1 MVPSEGTKGEGRRA
15 GALNAGNRQAKIMG
29 MWRESVTKNVDRR
42 IMIVRVMALVLVM
55 LVLMLAAYLYGL
67 SRSPAGISEE
77 DRESV
82 TLFVEALRA
91 VQENYVDQEAVD
103 PEEQTYGAIEGMIDS
118 LGDEGH
124 TRFLTPEE
132 AEKSRE
138 AVSST
143 YVGIGVRLE
152 EKDDEI
158 VVKTAMD
165 GSPAEKTGIQSGDV
179 LVAVNGE
186 SVTGEDFEEI
196 GQKIRGT
203 EGTYVDLTVLRDE
216 EEREFIVERAE
227 LEVPVSSWSMIPGTD
242 VAHLRLASF
251 SENSAEKLE
260 ETIAE
265 AQSAGAERFVLDL
278 RDNPGGLVEQ
288 AEEVLGLFLPAESGV
303 YIRKDADGSE
313 EETSV
318 PEDNDPL
325 DAPLVV
331 LANQGS
337 SSSAEIV
344 AGALRDNDRAEVV
357 GEPTFGTGTVLSEY
371 PLSDGSAILLGI
383 AEWLT
388 PNGDSIRGAG
398 IEPDVEVELEE
409 GQEPNTPNETE
420 GLTREEIFEEDAQLE
435 RAFGILR
442 QE

>member
-1 MVPSEGTKGEGRRA
+1 MR
-15 GALNAGNRQAKIMG
+15 
-29 MWRESVTKNVDRR
+29 MWRENVTKVNRR
-42 IMIVRVMALVLVM
+42 VVILRVMALVLVM

-91 VQENYVDQEAVD
+91 VQEDYVDQEAVD

-124 TRFLTPEE
+124 TRFLSPEE
-132 AEKSRE
+132 VEKSRE

-158 VVKTAMD
+158 VVKTSMD
-165 GSPAEKTGIQSGDV
+165 DSPAEKTGIRSGDI
-179 LVAVNGE
+179 LVAVDGE
-186 SVTGEDFEEI
+186 SVTGEEFEEI
-196 GQKIRGT
+196 GQRIRGI

-227 LEVPVSSWSMIPGTD
+227 LEMPVSSWGLIPGTD
-242 VAHLRLASF
+242 VAHLRLSSF

-260 ETIAE
+260 GTITE

-288 AEEVLGLFLPAESGV
+288 AEEVAALFLPVESGV

-318 PEDNDPL
+318 PEDNEPL

-331 LANQGS
+331 LVNEGS

-344 AGALRDNDRAEVV
+344 AGALRDNGRAQVI
-357 GEPTFGTGTVLSEY
+357 GDTTFGTGTVLSEY
-371 PLSDGSAILLGI
+371 PLSDGSAILLGV

-388 PNGDSIRGAG
+388 PNGDSIRGSG

-435 RAFGILR
+435 RAFEILR

>member
-1 MVPSEGTKGEGRRA
+1 MR
-15 GALNAGNRQAKIMG
+15 
-29 MWRESVTKNVDRR
+29 MWRENVTKVDRR
-42 IMIVRVMALVLVM
+42 VVVVRVMALVLVM

-67 SRSPAGISEE
+67 SRSPAGISEK

-82 TLFVEALRA
+82 ALFVEALRA
-91 VQENYVDQEAVD
+91 VQDDYVDQEAVD

-132 AEKSRE
+132 AEESRE

-165 GSPAEKTGIQSGDV
+165 GSPAEKAGIQSGDI
-179 LVAVNGE
+179 LVAVDGE

-196 GQKIRGT
+196 GQRIRGT

-216 EEREFIVERAE
+216 EEREFLVERAE
-227 LEVPVSSWSMIPGTD
+227 LEMPVSSWSLIPGTD
-242 VAHLRLASF
+242 VAHLRLSSF

-260 ETIAE
+260 GTIAE

-288 AEEVLGLFLPAESGV
+288 AEEVAALFLPAESGV

-318 PEDNDPL
+318 LEANEPL
-325 DAPLVV
+325 NAPLVV
-331 LANQGS
+331 LVNEGS
-337 SSSAEIV
+337 SSSSEIV
-344 AGALRDNDRAEVV
+344 AGALRDNDRAEVL
-357 GEPTFGTGTVLSEY
+357 GETTFGTGTVLSEY
-371 PLSDGSAILLGI
+371 PLSDGSAILLGV

-388 PNGDSIRGAG
+388 PNGDSIRGSG

-420 GLTREEIFEEDAQLE
+420 GLTREEIFEKDAQLE
-435 RAFGILR
+435 RAFEILR

>member
-1 MVPSEGTKGEGRRA
+1 
-15 GALNAGNRQAKIMG
+15 
-29 MWRESVTKNVDRR
+29 MWRENVTKMDRR
-42 IMIVRVMALVLVM
+42 VVIVRVMALVLVM

-67 SRSPAGISEE
+67 SRSPAGITEE

-82 TLFVEALRA
+82 ALFVEALRA
-91 VQENYVDQEAVD
+91 VQDDYVDQEAVD
-103 PEEQTYGAIEGMIDS
+103 PEEQTYGAIKGMIDS

-124 TRFLTPEE
+124 TRFLSPEE
-132 AEKSRE
+132 VEKSRE

-158 VVKTAMD
+158 VVKASMD
-165 GSPAEKTGIQSGDV
+165 GSPAEETGIQSGDV
-179 LVAVNGE
+179 LVAVDGE
-186 SVTGEDFEEI
+186 SIKGEEFEEI
-196 GQKIRGT
+196 GQRIRGP
-203 EGTYVDLTVLRDE
+203 EKTYVDLTVLRDE

-227 LEVPVSSWSMIPGTD
+227 LEMPVSSWGLIPGTD
-242 VAHLRLASF
+242 MAHLRLSSF

-260 ETIAE
+260 GEIVE

-288 AEEVLGLFLPAESGV
+288 AEEVAALFLPAGSGV
-303 YIRKDADGSE
+303 YVRKDSDGSE
-313 EETSV
+313 EETTV
-318 PEDNDPL
+318 PEDNEPL
-325 DAPLVV
+325 DVPLVV
-331 LANQGS
+331 LVNEGS

-344 AGALRDNDRAEVV
+344 AGALRDNGRAQVV
-357 GEPTFGTGTVLSEY
+357 GETSFGTGTVLSEY
-371 PLSDGSAILLGI
+371 PLSDGSAILLGV

-398 IEPDVEVELEE
+398 IEPDIEVELEE
-409 GQEPNTPNETE
+409 DQEPNTPNETE

-435 RAFGILR
+435 RAFEILR

>member
-1 MVPSEGTKGEGRRA
+1 MR
-15 GALNAGNRQAKIMG
+15 
-29 MWRESVTKNVDRR
+29 MWRENVTKVDRR
-42 IMIVRVMALVLVM
+42 VVIVRVMALVLVM

-165 GSPAEKTGIQSGDV
+165 GSPAEETGIQSGDV
-179 LVAVNGE
+179 LVAVDGE

-216 EEREFIVERAE
+216 DEREFVVERAE
-227 LEVPVSSWSMIPGTD
+227 LEVPVSSWSMIPGTE
-242 VAHLRLASF
+242 VAHLRLSSF

-260 ETIAE
+260 GSIAE
-265 AQSAGAERFVLDL
+265 ARSAGAERFVLDL

-288 AEEVLGLFLPAESGV
+288 AEEVAALFLPAESGV
-303 YIRKDADGSE
+303 YIRKDAGGSE

-318 PEDNDPL
+318 PEDNESL

-331 LANQGS
+331 LVNEGS

-344 AGALRDNDRAEVV
+344 AGALRDNDRALVI
-357 GEPTFGTGTVLSEY
+357 GETTFGTGTVLSEY
-371 PLSDGSAILLGI
+371 PLSDGSAILLGV

-388 PNGDSIRGAG
+388 PNGDSIRGVG

-409 GQEPNTPNETE
+409 DQEPNTPTETE

-435 RAFGILR
+435 RAFEILR

>member
-1 MVPSEGTKGEGRRA
+1 
-15 GALNAGNRQAKIMG
+15 
-29 MWRESVTKNVDRR
+29 MWRENVTKKDRR
-42 IMIVRVMALVLVM
+42 VVIVRVMALVLVM

-67 SRSPAGISEE
+67 SRSPAGITEE

-82 TLFVEALRA
+82 ALFVEALRA
-91 VQENYVDQEAVD
+91 VQDDYFDQEAVD
-103 PEEQTYGAIEGMIDS
+103 PEEQTYGAIKGMIDS

-124 TRFLTPEE
+124 TRFLSPEE
-132 AEKSRE
+132 VEKSRE

-158 VVKTAMD
+158 VVKASMD
-165 GSPAEKTGIQSGDV
+165 GSPAEETGIQSGDV
-179 LVAVNGE
+179 LVAVDGE
-186 SVTGEDFEEI
+186 SVKGEEFEEI
-196 GQKIRGT
+196 GQRIRGP
-203 EGTYVDLTVLRDE
+203 EQTYVDLTVLRDE

-227 LEVPVSSWSMIPGTD
+227 LEMPVSSWSLLPGTD
-242 VAHLRLASF
+242 VAHLRLSTF

-260 ETIAE
+260 GEIVE
-265 AQSAGAERFVLDL
+265 AQSAGAERFMLDL

-288 AEEVLGLFLPAESGV
+288 AEEVAALFLPAGSGV

-318 PEDNDPL
+318 PEENEPL
-325 DAPLVV
+325 DAPVVV
-331 LANQGS
+331 LVNEGS
-337 SSSAEIV
+337 SSSAEII
-344 AGALRDNDRAEVV
+344 AGALRDNGRAQVV
-357 GEPTFGTGTVLSEY
+357 GETTFGTGTVLSEY
-371 PLSDGSAILLGI
+371 PLSDGSAILLGV

-409 GQEPNTPNETE
+409 DQEPNTPNETE

-435 RAFGILR
+435 RAFEILR

>member
-1 MVPSEGTKGEGRRA
+1 MR
-15 GALNAGNRQAKIMG
+15 
-29 MWRESVTKNVDRR
+29 MWRENVTKVDRR
-42 IMIVRVMALVLVM
+42 LVIVRVMALVLLM

-227 LEVPVSSWSMIPGTD
+227 LEVPVSSRSMIPGTD

-318 PEDNDPL
+318 PENNDPL

-331 LANQGS
+331 LVNEGS

-357 GEPTFGTGTVLSEY
+357 GETTFGTGTVLSEY
-371 PLSDGSAILLGI
+371 SLSDSSAILLGV

-388 PNGDSIRGAG
+388 PNGDSIRGSG

>member
-42 IMIVRVMALVLVM
+42 VMIVRVMALVLVM

-318 PEDNDPL
+318 PENNDPL

-331 LANQGS
+331 LVNEGS

-357 GEPTFGTGTVLSEY
+357 GETTFGTGTVLSEY
-371 PLSDGSAILLGI
+371 PLSDGSAILLGV

-388 PNGDSIRGAG
+388 PNGDSIRGSG

>member
-1 MVPSEGTKGEGRRA
+1 
-15 GALNAGNRQAKIMG
+15 
-29 MWRESVTKNVDRR
+29 
-42 IMIVRVMALVLVM
+42 
-55 LVLMLAAYLYGL
+55 
-67 SRSPAGISEE
+67 
-77 DRESV
+77 
-82 TLFVEALRA
+82 
-91 VQENYVDQEAVD
+91 
-103 PEEQTYGAIEGMIDS
+103 
-118 LGDEGH
+118 
-124 TRFLTPEE
+124 
-132 AEKSRE
+132 
-138 AVSST
+138 
-143 YVGIGVRLE
+143 
-152 EKDDEI
+152 
-158 VVKTAMD
+158 
-165 GSPAEKTGIQSGDV
+165 
-179 LVAVNGE
+179 
-186 SVTGEDFEEI
+186 
-196 GQKIRGT
+196 
-203 EGTYVDLTVLRDE
+203 
-216 EEREFIVERAE
+216 
-227 LEVPVSSWSMIPGTD
+227 
-242 VAHLRLASF
+242 VAHLRLSSF

-288 AEEVLGLFLPAESGV
+288 AEEVSGLFLPAESGV

-331 LANQGS
+331 LVNEGS

-357 GEPTFGTGTVLSEY
+357 GETTFGTGTVLSEY
-371 PLSDGSAILLGI
+371 PLSDGSAILLGV

-388 PNGDSIRGAG
+388 PNGDSIRGSG